1 MSDPEAEREHRVT
14 PLELFFNLVVVFA
27 ITQVTQLMA
36 DDLSWRGLG
45 RGLFVLAAIWWAWTG
60 YAWLTNALEPEEA
73 LVRAGMFAAMAAMLV
88 VALAAPHA
96 FGANAVLF
104 GVGYPSCICS
114 IRRSWR
120 SRPAGTA
127 TFVRC
132 SCASRRRPRSHRWS
146 SWSPGSSAVAGRSRC
161 GASPR
166 DRGTGPSND

>member
-114 IRRSWR
+114 IRCRR
-120 SRPAGTA
+120 EPRPSSGAHA
-127 TFVRC
+127 HRAVRRDRTVGHPGRRG
-132 SCASRRRPRSHRWS
+132 RRRSL
-146 SWSPGSSAVAGRSRC
+146 AGRVVGHR
-161 GASPR
+161 PR
-166 DRGTGPSND
+166 DRGTGPSSD